1 MGGEAVIVHPS
12 CAPRLSPSVYLA
24 DVVRHV
30 LREHEHGERLY
41 MSSWILYSTHVPVLE
56 QA

>member
-1 MGGEAVIVHPS
+1 MGGKAVIVHPS
-12 CAPRLSPSVYLA
+12 CAPRLSTSVYLA
-24 DVVRHV
+24 NVVGRV
-30 LREHEHGERLY
+30 LREHEHGEHLY